1 MINYFL
7 INGGDTTLTG
17 ILAFILAYFL
27 ALSIAFTVHEF
38 AHAFVAYKFGD
49 NTAKALGRLTLNP
62 LKHISGMGFL
72 MFLLLGFGWAK
83 PVEINPLKFTNYK
96 KGMAWV
102 SLAGI
107 IANIIMFVV
116 FCGLFVLYIF
126 FAPQVP
132 TNMFQVFLE
141 QFLLYSITLNIS
153 LAVFNIL
160 PIYPLDG
167 FNFVS
172 VFLKD
177 NNPYIV
183 FMRKYGII
191 VLFVFLITPLFEI
204 ILGGIFALLTGMFS
218 WIYSLFL

>member
-7 INGGDTTLTG
+7 INGKDSTFTG

-27 ALSIAFTVHEF
+27 ALCIAFTVHEF
-38 AHAFVAYKFGD
+38 SHAFVAYKFGD
-49 NTAKALGRLTLNP
+49 NTAKALGRLSLNP
-62 LKHISGMGFL
+62 LRHISGTGFL
-72 MFLLLGFGWAK
+72 MFLIFGFGWAK

-116 FCGLFVLYIF
+116 FCGFFVLYMYL
-126 FAPQVP
+126 APAVP
-132 TNMFQVFLE
+132 TNMFQVFIE
-141 QFLLYSITLNIS
+141 EFLLYSITLNIS
-153 LAVFNIL
+153 LAVFNL
-160 PIYPLDG
+160 MPIYPLDG

-191 VLFVFLITPLFEI
+191 VLFIFLITPLFEI
-204 ILGGIFALLTGMFS
+204 ILGSIFSMLTGMFS

>member
-7 INGGDTTLTG
+7 INSRDSTLTG
-17 ILAFILAYFL
+17 ILAFVLAYFL
-27 ALSIAFTVHEF
+27 ALCVAFTVHEF
-38 AHAFVAYKFGD
+38 SHAFAAHKFGD
-49 NTAKALGRLTLNP
+49 NTAKALGRLSLNP
-62 LKHISGMGFL
+62 FRHISGAGFL
-72 MFLLLGFGWAK
+72 MFLFFGFGWAK

-107 IANIIMFVV
+107 IANIITFIV
-116 FCGLFVLYIF
+116 FSCLFILYLYL
-126 FAPQVP
+126 APATP
-132 TNMFQVFLE
+132 LNMFQIFLQ

-153 LAVFNIL
+153 LAVFNLL

-177 NNPYIV
+177 NNPYVV

-191 VLFVFLITPLFEI
+191 VLFIFLITPIFEV
-204 ILGGIFALLTGMFS
+204 ILGGIFSLLTGMFS
-218 WIYSLFL
+218 WLYSLFL